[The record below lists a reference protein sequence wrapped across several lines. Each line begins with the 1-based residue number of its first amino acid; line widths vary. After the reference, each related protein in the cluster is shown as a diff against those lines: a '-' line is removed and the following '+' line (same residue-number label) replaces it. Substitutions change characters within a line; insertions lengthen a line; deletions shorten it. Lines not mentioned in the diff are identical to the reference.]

1 MWNLPT
7 SMRPVALALVV
18 VALVAVAA
26 IGGFLGGW
34 YLHTPAATS
43 SGPTSTTLGV
53 IAAGSLSPI
62 LPSFASAF
70 ANATP
75 GVEAP
80 VSAQLYEGST
90 AAATALTTETS
101 PPYDL
106 FVSADYRVI
115 PQHLEPTTV
124 KVASWEAVFA
134 ADPVVLAYSASVS
147 ALSGINSSNWDEKI
161 ASAGVT
167 LGVANASSD
176 PLGANAIF
184 VLELEDALT
193 HQDGAFYG
201 HFFNGALGALATP
214 TASTRVVAENV
225 AAMALSSGEVSAY
238 LIYRSYAVVDHLTYT
253 TLNSSVNLGATDSAD
268 VAQYGTVHTTELSG
282 NSTKS
287 VAGAPVLFALTV
299 PLNVPN
305 VALGIAFAGYLL
317 SNATSG
323 IWAADGFVPIA
334 PAWVDVPAKVPAALA
349 GFAPQGLPALP
360 PYLEVLLD

>member
-1 MWNLPT
+1 
-7 SMRPVALALVV
+7 MRPVARALVV
-18 VALVAVAA
+18 VVLVAVAA

-34 YLHTPAATS
+34 YFHTPAATS

-62 LPSFASAF
+62 LPSLASAF
-70 ANATP
+70 ANVTP
-75 GVEAP
+75 GVQAP

-115 PQHLEPTTV
+115 PQHLEPSTV
-124 KVASWEAVFA
+124 KVASWEAIFA
-134 ADPVVLAYSASVS
+134 ADPVVLAYSTSVN
-147 ALSGINSSNWDEKI
+147 ALSGINASNWDEKI

-193 HQDGAFYG
+193 HQDGALYG
-201 HFFNGALGALATP
+201 HFFNGAPGALATP
-214 TASTRVVAENV
+214 TASTKVVAENV

-253 TLNSSVNLGATDSAD
+253 TLNSSVNLGATDRAD
-268 VAQYGTVHTTELSG
+268 IAQYRDRPHDR
-282 NSTKS
+282 
-287 VAGAPVLFALTV
+287 
-299 PLNVPN
+299 
-305 VALGIAFAGYLL
+305 ALGQLDQDGGGGSGPLRPHRAVERPERRARDRVRRLPPLEQHLGDLGGRRVRADRPGVGRRTGERAGGPRGLR
-317 SNATSG
+317 
-323 IWAADGFVPIA
+323 AARVA
-334 PAWVDVPAKVPAALA
+334 RVAALPR
-349 GFAPQGLPALP
+349 GPA
-360 PYLEVLLD
+360 